1 MICPDPPDL
10 DPLKTTLYF
19 SLIGTGV
26 LWSLQLAFAPA
37 AARLT
42 ASLWRVLGAVARQ
55 SWLGGSL
62 LFLAA
67 IVARTALL
75 PRFPVPVPGIHD
87 EFSYLL
93 MGDTFAHGRLSNP
106 PHPMW
111 ISLETFHIN
120 FFPRYAS
127 MYPPMQG
134 VMLAV
139 GELLGNPWIGV
150 LLACAA
156 MVAVVY
162 WMLLAWLPARWAML
176 GGIVV
181 WLKFCVTSYWI
192 NSYWGGAIGAAGGAL
207 LLGSLARILRKPRT
221 RDALLFAFGLAIL
234 ANSRPYEGFLFS
246 LPAVLFLLRWLF
258 RSAVSRFGVRELAK
272 GILLPVVAVL
282 LATAV
287 AIGIYNRNLTGNFLL
302 FPETLNVRTY
312 HTAPMFLFESS
323 KPPLDYRNQQFE
335 EFYNGWERQEFDH
348 TWESVDCLSWLK
360 TVRFFSAFSW
370 WGMFLAAPGLYFAFR
385 DPRLR
390 LPWVMLA
397 LVGLGSY
404 LVVWSNAHY
413 ASPATCLVILIY
425 LQALRYLR
433 QARWKRW
440 RWGAILARTSVLLL
454 LADTVTAAVRKQCDT
469 FYWTCQGDV
478 SRLVVQK
485 KLEALPGKHLVMV
498 RYGEDHNIHDDW
510 VFNGADIDS
519 QRVIWAREIDEDQ
532 DSKLLGYYRD
542 RKVWLVT
549 PDEDNTYLAPYT
561 PPPDRAGRE

>member
-1 MICPDPPDL
+1 
-10 DPLKTTLYF
+10 
-19 SLIGTGV
+19 
-26 LWSLQLAFAPA
+26 
-37 AARLT
+37 
-42 ASLWRVLGAVARQ
+42 
-55 SWLGGSL
+55 
-62 LFLAA
+62 
-67 IVARTALL
+67 
-75 PRFPVPVPGIHD
+75 
-87 EFSYLL
+87 
-93 MGDTFAHGRLSNP
+93 
-106 PHPMW
+106 
-111 ISLETFHIN
+111 
-120 FFPRYAS
+120 

-162 WMLLAWLPARWAML
+162 WMLLAWLPAHWAML

-181 WLKFCVTSYWI
+181 WLKFCLTSYWI

-246 LPAVLFLLRWLF
+246 LPAGLYLLWWLF
-258 RSAVSRFGVRELAK
+258 RSAQSRFRVRELAK
-272 GILLPVVAVL
+272 RILLPVAAVL
-282 LATAV
+282 LAMAV
-287 AIGIYNRNLTGNFLL
+287 VIGIYNRNLTGSVLL

-312 HTAPMFLFESS
+312 HTAPMFLFEAS
-323 KPPLDYRNQQFE
+323 KPALDYRNQQFE
-335 EFYNGWERQEFDH
+335 DFYNGWEREEFDH
-348 TWESVDCLSWLK
+348 TWESVACLSWLK

-370 WGMFLAAPGLYFAFR
+370 WGMLLAAPGLYFALR

-454 LADTVTAAVRKQCDT
+454 LADTVTAVVRRQCDT

-478 SRLVVQK
+478 SRQVVQK

-519 QRVIWAREIDEDQ
+519 QRVVWAREIDEDQ
-532 DSKLLGYYRD
+532 DRKLLGYYRD

>member
-26 LWSLQLAFAPA
+26 LWSLQFAFAPA
-37 AARLT
+37 AARIS

-55 SWLGGSL
+55 SWLAGSL
-62 LFLAA
+62 LFLVA
-67 IVARTALL
+67 ILARTALL

-106 PHPMW
+106 PHPLW

-139 GELLGNPWIGV
+139 GEVLGNPWIGV
-150 LLACAA
+150 VLACAA

-207 LLGSLARILRKPRT
+207 LLGSLGRILRKPRT

-246 LPAVLFLLRWLF
+246 LPA
-258 RSAVSRFGVRELAK
+258 
-272 GILLPVVAVL
+272 
-282 LATAV
+282 
-287 AIGIYNRNLTGNFLL
+287 
-302 FPETLNVRTY
+302 
-312 HTAPMFLFESS
+312 
-323 KPPLDYRNQQFE
+323 
-335 EFYNGWERQEFDH
+335 
-348 TWESVDCLSWLK
+348 
-360 TVRFFSAFSW
+360 
-370 WGMFLAAPGLYFAFR
+370 GLY
-385 DPRLR
+385 
-390 LPWVMLA
+390 
-397 LVGLGSY
+397 
-404 LVVWSNAHY
+404 
-413 ASPATCLVILIY
+413 
-425 LQALRYLR
+425 
-433 QARWKRW
+433 
-440 RWGAILARTSVLLL
+440 LL
-454 LADTVTAAVRKQCDT
+454 
-469 FYWTCQGDV
+469 W
-478 SRLVVQK
+478 
-485 KLEALPGKHLVMV
+485 
-498 RYGEDHNIHDDW
+498 
-510 VFNGADIDS
+510 
-519 QRVIWAREIDEDQ
+519 
-532 DSKLLGYYRD
+532 
-542 RKVWLVT
+542 WL
-549 PDEDNTYLAPYT
+549 
-561 PPPDRAGRE
+561 